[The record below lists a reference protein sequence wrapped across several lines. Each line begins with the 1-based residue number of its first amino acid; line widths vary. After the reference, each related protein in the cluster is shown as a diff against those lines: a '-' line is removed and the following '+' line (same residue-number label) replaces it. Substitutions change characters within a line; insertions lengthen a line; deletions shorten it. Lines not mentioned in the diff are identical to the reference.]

1 MQDPSIVA
9 TNPFT
14 ALAAVAGPAVLTNA
28 CSVLALGTSN
38 RLGRVVDRRRVVV
51 REAAG
56 LASHTEERA
65 ELAQQLQSLDVRA
78 EMLLKALRSFYAA
91 LGLFATAAL
100 LSVIGSVLASY
111 GQDAAF
117 RVDALAAL
125 AAGTSAVAVLV
136 YGCTQMVRETRLA
149 VKSLEGEARLRTF

>member
-1 MQDPSIVA
+1 MQDAMMAVN
-9 TNPFT
+9 NPFT

-51 REAAG
+51 REAA
-56 LASHTEERA
+56 ASPSDDAERA
-65 ELAQQLQSLDVRA
+65 EYAHQVRSLDVRA
-78 EMLLKALRSFYAA
+78 EMLLTALRSFYTA

-111 GQDAAF
+111 GQDTAF
-117 RVDALAAL
+117 RFDALAAL
-125 AAGTSAVAVLV
+125 ASGTAAVIALV

-149 VKSLEGEARLRTF
+149 VKSLEGEARLRSL